1 MQNNFEKL
9 LTLCLATETSN
20 VFDVVIS
27 RIIKKKNHQE
37 INLINKTLINTSILC
52 NKYKTL
58 LLSLSIVILSNTIS
72 KFIRYMTKKKEN
84 ITINISK
91 IYYPCM
97 SNCLNHLI
105 KLF

>member
-9 LTLCLATETSN
+9 LTLRLAIETSN
-20 VFDVVIS
+20 VFDMVIS
-27 RIIKKKNHQE
+27 RTIQFLSKSIKKKNHQE

-52 NKYKTL
+52 TKYETL
-58 LLSLSIVILSNTIS
+58 SLSLSIVILSNTIS

-91 IYYPCM
+91 
-97 SNCLNHLI
+97 LN
-105 KLF
+105 